1 LARRSLGRHWQ
12 NRTDAERDEFV
23 RLFHDL
29 LERTY
34 LSRLERDNGE
44 RIVYTGDS
52 MEGDQATVRTKLLD
66 QENREV
72 ATAYRMLRRAS
83 VRAADVAVYLD
94 SPLTRG

>member
-1 LARRSLGRHWQ
+1 
-12 NRTDAERDEFV
+12 
-23 RLFHDL
+23 
-29 LERTY
+29 
-34 LSRLERDNGE
+34 
-44 RIVYTGDS
+44 

-72 ATAYRMLRRAS
+72 AIDYRMLRRAP

>member
-72 ATAYRMLRRAS
+72 AI
-83 VRAADVAVYLD
+83 DVAVYLD